1 MTQCPADEANVEGKW
16 PRTIRHYIP
25 PAAVKHKNVGRRR
38 CILYDSVGL
47 STIRSCLAWQMPGEA
62 QVRDGCI
69 QIVHTQTMSDT
80 QSRPNATRA
89 RRQSTPCR
97 FTGAQKQTPQYAV
110 VKDCNFDS
118 GKFPNP
124 IPPLEQEEGCGRGG
138 GFGPS
143 LVRSH
148 SKETPRAPQIPI
160 PIRSIH
166 RRAPGL
172 DLVFARASPAGSPL
186 RDAGCLV
193 LGFQPRPRPQ
203 IANGESEAGGHTHT
217 HTHKHGK
224 EIKAMQSRPVDS
236 SRTTMKGQTS
246 SAAGRRLR
254 VPADGCGQPL
264 LHRDRQLHCHF
275 RRQTLSAR
283 RKVGSG
289 TTMTC
294 TAPTATFANGP
305 GALIHVRRGLLEL
318 AHGRREVGVLLHW
331 AVCGCHG
338 EATTTAH
345 VCAIVIRGEGDM
357 RQI

>member
-1 MTQCPADEANVEGKW
+1 
-16 PRTIRHYIP
+16 
-25 PAAVKHKNVGRRR
+25 
-38 CILYDSVGL
+38 
-47 STIRSCLAWQMPGEA
+47 MPGVADAGGSSGEGRLHTNCSHTNNVRHTIAAERDACSEA
-62 QVRDGCI
+62 KHPLSLYRSPKANPTVR
-69 QIVHTQTMSDT
+69 
-80 QSRPNATRA
+80 
-89 RRQSTPCR
+89 
-97 FTGAQKQTPQYAV
+97 GAGAPS